1 MYREGGCRIIGGIM
15 EIKNAKYQKQ
25 YDKDMKVTGDNIGIR
40 AEINGQSVI
49 VPLDSEN
56 SDYQEIQ
63 ERVKEGTLTIKDAD

>member
-1 MYREGGCRIIGGIM
+1 M

-49 VPLDSEN
+49 VPLDPDN

-63 ERVKEGTLTIKDAD
+63 EQVKAGTLTIKDAD

>member
-1 MYREGGCRIIGGIM
+1 M

-25 YDKDMKVTGDNIGIR
+25 YDEDMNVIGDNIGIR

-56 SDYQEIQ
+56 SDYKEIMRQ
-63 ERVKEGTLTIKDAD
+63 VTEGTLTIAAAD

>member
-1 MYREGGCRIIGGIM
+1 M

-49 VPLDSEN
+49 VPLDPAN
-56 SDYQEIQ
+56 SDYAEIQ
-63 ERVKEGTLTIKDAD
+63 RQVKEGTLTIKDAD

>member
-1 MYREGGCRIIGGIM
+1 M

-25 YDKDMKVTGDNIGIR
+25 YDEDMNVIGDNIGIR

-56 SDYQEIQ
+56 SDYKEIMRQ
-63 ERVKEGTLTIKDAD
+63 VTEGTLTIADAD

>member
-1 MYREGGCRIIGGIM
+1 M

-56 SDYQEIQ
+56 SDYIEIMRQ
-63 ERVKEGTLTIKDAD
+63 VEEKTLTIADAD

>member
-1 MYREGGCRIIGGIM
+1 M

-49 VPLDSEN
+49 VPLDPDN

-63 ERVKEGTLTIKDAD
+63 ERVKAGTLTIKDAD